1 MCSVQEYSLF
11 IYNYNIGSI
20 LSVMDENG
28 TKVFDASCDAWGK
41 QTITLNAIG
50 LHRGYMGHEM
60 LGELDIINMNQR
72 SLSRSGESNGRL
84 YDPVLGR
91 FFSPGNYVQMPD
103 NSQNFNR
110 YSYCLN
116 NPLKYTDPSGNL
128 FGIDDAVIAF
138 AAFSMGSSM
147 MQASFEGKSV
157 WKAGA
162 LSLLS
167 SAASYGIGEA
177 FKNVASTFGNELLRA
192 GAHGLA
198 SGVVS
203 ALDGGNFVSSFVSG
217 AAASGMGSYAQS
229 VDMNTG
235 LMVASTTAMGG
246 VVAWAIGDDFLE
258 GAMQGMAIGVLNHA
272 QHDLCDPV
280 NDQEAAKNKSRD
292 LIKKDPKYKQK
303 IISEIQRDGKLSF
316 GEAFYWY
323 GYGDGSPIRVDASKL
338 DLGTIPIGKHKI
350 DRWSVQTAA
359 LSGNY
364 KVGVV
369 YGSISVMYL
378 GNNNFKI
385 LPDIYDFDLY
395 WKMGWRTLIRNLET
409 IGARYLHGTGT
420 PFKIIFNGLYH
431 NKK

>member
-91 FFSPGNYVQMPD
+91 FFSPDNYVQMPD

-177 FKNVASTFGNELLRA
+177 FKNVASTFGKELLRA

-246 VVAWAIGDDFLE
+246 VVAWVTGNEFLQ
-258 GAMQGMAIGVLNHA
+258 GAMQGMSIGLFNHA
-272 QHDLCDPV
+272 AHNRKNETSPLKVSVETNKAGTYEIFVIGSKKGGKEDAQAV
-280 NDQEAAKNKSRD
+280 AAGINTFADNVGMSLMR
-292 LIKKDPKYKQK
+292 YGGNSS
-303 IISEIQRDGKLSF
+303 ISNNGKLYF
-316 GEAFYWY
+316 HAAGQRGFYGNQY
-323 GYGDGSPIRVDASKL
+323 VSVTKLTTTGRKINKFTGPVGHNIRY
-338 DLGTIPIGKHKI
+338 
-350 DRWSVQTAA
+350 
-359 LSGNY
+359 N
-364 KVGVV
+364 
-369 YGSISVMYL
+369 
-378 GNNNFKI
+378 
-385 LPDIYDFDLY
+385 
-395 WKMGWRTLIRNLET
+395 
-409 IGARYLHGTGT
+409 
-420 PFKIIFNGLYH
+420 
-431 NKK
+431 

>member
-1 MCSVQEYSLF
+1 MIAYTITSEGAILARDNGTVKGYHAFTDNLS
-11 IYNYNIGSI
+11 SI
-20 LSVMDENG
+20 LSVVDENG
-28 TKVFDASCDAWGK
+28 TKVFDASYDAWGK

-91 FFSPGNYVQMPD
+91 FFSPDNYVQMPD

-203 ALDGGNFVSSFVSG
+203 
-217 AAASGMGSYAQS
+217 
-229 VDMNTG
+229 
-235 LMVASTTAMGG
+235 
-246 VVAWAIGDDFLE
+246 E
-258 GAMQGMAIGVLNHA
+258 
-272 QHDLCDPV
+272 
-280 NDQEAAKNKSRD
+280 
-292 LIKKDPKYKQK
+292 
-303 IISEIQRDGKLSF
+303 
-316 GEAFYWY
+316 
-323 GYGDGSPIRVDASKL
+323 
-338 DLGTIPIGKHKI
+338 
-350 DRWSVQTAA
+350 
-359 LSGNY
+359 
-364 KVGVV
+364 
-369 YGSISVMYL
+369 
-378 GNNNFKI
+378 
-385 LPDIYDFDLY
+385 
-395 WKMGWRTLIRNLET
+395 
-409 IGARYLHGTGT
+409 
-420 PFKIIFNGLYH
+420 
-431 NKK
+431 